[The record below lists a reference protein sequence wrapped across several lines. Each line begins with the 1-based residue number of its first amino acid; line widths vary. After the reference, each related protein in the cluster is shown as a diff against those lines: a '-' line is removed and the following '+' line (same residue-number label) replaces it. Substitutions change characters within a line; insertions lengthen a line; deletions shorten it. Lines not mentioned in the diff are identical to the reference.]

1 MTLSLPPGPSPK
13 TSERYRAFHREV
25 QKTFGERIFRITI
38 NTGLTCPNIDGTR
51 AKGGCTFCQDASYL
65 GLSFQEGLSVE
76 KQLQTGM
83 EYVRTR
89 HQTGRFFAYFQNGTN
104 THAPVPVLKK
114 IYNQTLADSNIV
126 GLMIGTRADCLGP
139 EVLDLLEE
147 LNGRTYL
154 WLELGLQSH
163 KNDVLKRINRAHTA
177 EEFESA
183 AKNLDKRKIKV
194 CAHVILGLPSETPAD
209 TIDKTRFINKLPV
222 AGIKI
227 HNLVVF
233 KKTALEK
240 QYREGTIA
248 LQDLKTYAS
257 ACTDFLEHLRPDIMV
272 QRLNAHGP
280 REITVA
286 PDWSINKM
294 ATMNAIHDELEKR
307 DTWQGKKLGSRL
319 EDLS

>member
-1 MTLSLPPGPSPK
+1 MDVTRLTRVRDVCPFAP
-13 TSERYRAFHREV
+13 TAHHW
-25 QKTFGERIFRITI
+25 IFATRWMARVTAGVAPIEYFE
-38 NTGLTCPNIDGTR
+38 TGYTVT
-51 AKGGCTFCQDASYL
+51 
-65 GLSFQEGLSVE
+65 
-76 KQLQTGM
+76 
-83 EYVRTR
+83 
-89 HQTGRFFAYFQNGTN
+89 
-104 THAPVPVLKK
+104 VLKNRL
-114 IYNQTLADSNIV
+114 ICWRRTFTTGSGAPSVATSDSLFTIHEWCPSVWPQPRDRRGWRRFGMQHCEAIV
-126 GLMIGTRADCLGP
+126 FLSEIDRENFA
-139 EVLDLLEE
+139 
-147 LNGRTYL
+147 RS
-154 WLELGLQSH
+154 W
-163 KNDVLKRINRAHTA
+163 
-177 EEFESA
+177 SA
-183 AKNLDKRKIKV
+183 QARR
-194 CAHVILGLPSETPAD
+194 H
-209 TIDKTRFINKLPV
+209 
-222 AGIKI
+222 
-227 HNLVVF
+227 LVVF